1 MWYVIIGR
9 DREDSMPLRKQNRPA
24 HLDRLKQ
31 LQDEGRLMVA
41 GPCPR
46 DDAPA
51 PGPAGI
57 SGSVVIA
64 DFSSLE
70 AAQEW
75 AAQDPYKTEG
85 VFESVEVRPFIQA
98 LP

>member
-1 MWYVIIGR
+1 MWYVIIGH
-9 DREDSMPLRKQNRPA
+9 DRADSMAARKQARPD
-24 HLDRLKQ
+24 HLERLQ
-31 LQDEGRLMVA
+31 ALLDQGRLMVA
-41 GPCPR
+41 GPCPI

-64 DFSSLE
+64 EFESLE
-70 AAQEW
+70 QAREW
-75 AAQDPYKTEG
+75 ADADPYLKAG
-85 VFESVEVRPFIQA
+85 VFERVEVRPFIQS

>member
-1 MWYVIIGR
+1 MWYVIIGH
-9 DREDSMPLRKQNRPA
+9 DADDSMEARKAARPR
-24 HLDRLKQ
+24 HLARLEK
-31 LQDEGRLMVA
+31 LKDEGRLLVA

-46 DDAPA
+46 DDASA

-64 DFSSLE
+64 EFESLD
-70 AAQEW
+70 AAKAW
-75 AAQDPYKTEG
+75 ADEDPYLEVG
-85 VFESVEVRPFIQA
+85 VYREVDVRPFIQA

>member
-1 MWYVIIGR
+1 MWYVIIGK
-9 DREDSMPLRKQNRPA
+9 DRPDSMTARQAARPA
-24 HLDRLKQ
+24 HLARLQ
-31 LQDEGRLMVA
+31 ALQSEGRLMVA

-46 DDAPA
+46 DDAST

-64 DFSSLE
+64 EFSSLDDARQWAE
-70 AAQEW
+70 A
-75 AAQDPYKTEG
+75 DPYLAEG
-85 VFESVEVRPFIQA
+85 VFESVDVRPFIQA

>member
-1 MWYVIIGR
+1 MWYVIIGQ
-9 DREDSMPLRKQNRPA
+9 DRPDSMDARKQARPA
-24 HLDRLKQ
+24 HLARLEA
-31 LQDEGRLMVA
+31 LQSAGRLLVA

-46 DDAPA
+46 DDSPT
-51 PGPAGI
+51 PGPSGI

-64 DFSSLE
+64 EFPDLAE
-70 AAQEW
+70 ARAW
-75 AAQDPYKTEG
+75 AEADPYLAQG

>member
-9 DREDSMPLRKQNRPA
+9 DHPDSGAARKKARPEHLARLEALR
-24 HLDRLKQ
+24 
-31 LQDEGRLMVA
+31 DEGRLMVA

-46 DDAPA
+46 DDAPE

-57 SGSVVIA
+57 DGSVVIA
-64 DFSSLE
+64 EFPDLAS
-70 AAQEW
+70 ARAW
-75 AAQDPYKTEG
+75 ADDDPYTREG
-85 VFESVEVRPFIQA
+85 VFESVDIKPFIQV

>member
-1 MWYVIIGR
+1 MWYVIIGH
-9 DREDSMPLRKQNRPA
+9 DREDSLSARQSVRPA
-24 HLDRLKQ
+24 HLARLQ
-31 LQDEGRLMVA
+31 ALLDEGRLMVA

-46 DDAPA
+46 DDAPV

-64 DFSSLE
+64 EFESLQ
-70 AAQEW
+70 AAETW
-75 AAQDPYKTEG
+75 AQADPYVEAG
-85 VFESVEVRPFIQA
+85 IFESVEVRPFIQA